1 MDYLQQALLSFIA
14 AVAFGVLF
22 NAPRRMLI
30 HCGVVGTVGWLAY
43 SLVRAQTDDQIVAT
57 FIGAFTIALLSHVF
71 ARRRKMPMI
80 IFSVSG
86 IIVLVPGSSA
96 YNAMRHVVEQDY
108 LTAIELGTRA
118 LLISGAI
125 AMGLV
130 FAEIVMQIYLRAY
143 SKFSTKKKTQA
154 IVDIEDTRQL

>member
-1 MDYLQQALLSFIA
+1 MDYLLQACLSFIA
-14 AVAFGVLF
+14 AAAFGILF
-22 NAPRRMLI
+22 NAPRRMLV

-43 SLVRAQTDDQIVAT
+43 SFMRAQTEDQVVAT
-57 FIGAFTIALLSHVF
+57 FIGAFSIALLSHIF

-80 IFSVSG
+80 LFSVSG

-108 LTAIELGTRA
+108 LTAIELATRA

-130 FAEIVMQIYLRAY
+130 FAEIIMQIYLRAY
-143 SKFSTKKKTQA
+143 TKVVRPQKP
-154 IVDIEDTRQL
+154 EDLMDEKAPRQL

>member
-1 MDYLQQALLSFIA
+1 MDYLVEAVLSFLA

-30 HCGVVGTVGWLAY
+30 HCGVVGTVGWLVF
-43 SLVRAQTDDQIVAT
+43 SISRSQTDDQVVAT
-57 FIGAFTIALLSHVF
+57 FLGAFTIALLSHIF

-80 IFSVSG
+80 LFSVTG

-130 FAEIVMQIYLRAY
+130 FAEIIMQIY
-143 SKFSTKKKTQA
+143 SKVYGRLTKKKKTDA
-154 IVDIEDTRQL
+154 LVNIEDTRQL

>member
-1 MDYLQQALLSFIA
+1 MDIVYQLLLSFLA

-30 HCGVVGTVGWLAY
+30 HCGIVGAVGWLAFV
-43 SLVRAQTDDQIVAT
+43 SARSQLEDQVVAT
-57 FIGAFTIALLSHVF
+57 FIGAFTVAMLSHVF

-80 IFSVSG
+80 LFSVSG

-108 LTAIELGTRA
+108 LMAIELGTRA

-130 FAEIVMQIYLRAY
+130 FAEIIMQIYLKTY
-143 SKFSTKKKTQA
+143 SKVFGARKRKGL
-154 IVDIEDTRQL
+154 VDVEDTRQL